1 MVVKGGDVDQLLATE
16 YAQPYV
22 QIVRIE
28 CAPRK
33 QSSMLT
39 YCYPQFYNV
48 TQSKSASTALTA
60 LVFVLLMFGIINQV
74 TTTSRQLWSFAR
86 DGGLPWSPW
95 LSRVNRSRCR
105 TCVYRSITLE
115 VGFC

>member
-22 QIVRIE
+22 QI
-28 CAPRK
+28 
-33 QSSMLT
+33 
-39 YCYPQFYNV
+39 FYNV

-95 LSRVNRSRCR
+95 LSRVNRSKCR
-105 TCVYRSITLE
+105 TYVARSVTLE
-115 VGFC
+115 TGFR